1 MEIDS
6 GDSYRANYML
16 VGVLFFWSEL
26 KILYDGSA
34 QVSSFLNPQHRP
46 FPGAGL
52 STAEATSLRRNKARY
67 GLGGHLLTYAR
78 NCIFADS
85 ITSTEGNH
93 TTCDIHLVTT
103 RF

>member
-6 GDSYRANYML
+6 GDSSRANYML

-52 STAEATSLRRNKARY
+52 STAKAMSLRCNKARY
-67 GLGGHLLTYAR
+67 GLGTMLSVQQKLCR
-78 NCIFADS
+78 NWGRGGLSF
-85 ITSTEGNH
+85 
-93 TTCDIHLVTT
+93 LK
-103 RF
+103 